1 MEEPLMP
8 AKWLVWSALA
18 LVVLA
23 GVLLR
28 ASHIQD
34 QHTLT
39 PNERLYLYYAGRIHD
54 EGIGASRAL
63 HTEFLNDP
71 GMWASAPPV
80 RIGYLILLDA
90 AMEIMGTTRV
100 EAGMALSFLSSVLT
114 PLLVAWLGVRFF
126 NPWVS
131 LIASALCA
139 TAFTE
144 IWLVRGTPEDG
155 VFGLFGLLEIWLACE
170 IMRSPRRMWLQV
182 PFHLVG
188 VWAILIKQFGVFI
201 YGFSALWLLGFL
213 LIRERERRQ
222 AMLLG
227 AGAGAATVVVC
238 GLLLWLGGDPHTAW
252 RVNQIGLLAND
263 EGWAY
268 QDECCFG
275 PWTQVPFALFLLSPL
290 TFVLSLAGIATLA
303 VPRNWGSI
311 LSPLARSCGSIC
323 AIMAVGFVC
332 LFSVIPRAQT
342 LRYVTPGDGAICL
355 VAALGLWSLLSAAN
369 RYLAR
374 LEYGVLLAFV
384 MLGVVLSMVRD
395 YQVFDKVAMRAGIPE
410 LGAALIRAA
419 LGI

>member
-1 MEEPLMP
+1 MR

-18 LVVLA
+18 LVVLT

-28 ASHIQD
+28 ASHIHD
-34 QHTLT
+34 QHRLT

-54 EGIGASRAL
+54 EGIGVTRVLYSEYF
-63 HTEFLNDP
+63 HDP
-71 GMWASAPPV
+71 EMWASAPPV
-80 RIGYLILLDA
+80 RIGYVILLDA
-90 AMEIMGTTRV
+90 AMKIMGTTKV
-100 EAGMALSFLSSVLT
+100 EAGMDLSFVSSVLT
-114 PLLVAWLGVRFF
+114 LLLVAWLGVRFF

-131 LIASALCA
+131 VIASALCA

-144 IWLVRGTPEDG
+144 IWLVRGAPEDG
-155 VFGLFGLLEIWLACE
+155 VFGLFGLLEIWIACE
-170 IMRSPRRMWLQV
+170 IMRSPRRMWLHV

-188 VWAILIKQFGVFI
+188 MWAILVKQSGVFI
-201 YGFSALWLLGFL
+201 YGFSLLWLLGFL
-213 LIRERERRQ
+213 LIRQRERKL

-227 AGAGAATVVVC
+227 AGAAAATVIVC
-238 GLLLWLGGDPHTAW
+238 GVLLRLAGDTHTAW
-252 RVNQIGLLAND
+252 RVYQLGFIAND

-275 PWTQVPFALFLLSPL
+275 PWAQVPFALFLLSPL
-290 TFVLSLAGIATLA
+290 TFLLSLAGFATLL

-311 LSPLARSCGSIC
+311 LTPLARSCGAIC

-332 LFSVIPRAQT
+332 LFSFSPRLQS

-355 VAALGLWSLLSAAN
+355 VAALGLWMLLSQA
-369 RYLAR
+369 RKYLPTVD
-374 LEYGVLLAFV
+374 YGVLLALVVVGFV
-384 MLGVVLSMVRD
+384 SSMVRD

-410 LGAALIRAA
+410 LGAALIRSA